1 LDLPDK
7 GSGRFMPLNLHAD
20 CKARLLEVLTGALP
34 VIETMHGMFLDRRSV
49 ARFILA
55 DMVLP
60 QSGKLHDRLVDYI
73 DEFPLTDFV
82 TETLGEELWYL
93 DKYLGDSPTVN
104 LSAIEGYGDP
114 SLVAARLVE
123 SFDTLPCYQLT
134 FALPQQ
140 ISGLLPPSVDEFS
153 LSPKVRLV
161 RATERFAQEFPFSSE
176 NKKRQQR
183 MKVSVGLL
191 SSLLFDDP
199 ASWKKET
206 LYLQILTEGWDSM
219 EELLRP

>member
-1 LDLPDK
+1 
-7 GSGRFMPLNLHAD
+7 
-20 CKARLLEVLTGALP
+20 
-34 VIETMHGMFLDRRSV
+34 MHGMFLDRRSV

-123 SFDTLPCYQLT
+123 SFDTLPWTYQLT